1 MPPST
6 VPSPN
11 ANRTLK
17 PQASE
22 VQNNEWT
29 FFACVHQEQ
38 PSFVTDNTEARAW
51 LLATTSLS
59 YKIV

>member
-1 MPPST
+1 MPPSKVAST
-6 VPSPN
+6 N

-22 VQNNEWT
+22 IQNNEWT

-38 PSFVTDNTEARAW
+38 PSFVTGNTDRW
-51 LLATTSLS
+51 YNRL
-59 YKIV
+59 